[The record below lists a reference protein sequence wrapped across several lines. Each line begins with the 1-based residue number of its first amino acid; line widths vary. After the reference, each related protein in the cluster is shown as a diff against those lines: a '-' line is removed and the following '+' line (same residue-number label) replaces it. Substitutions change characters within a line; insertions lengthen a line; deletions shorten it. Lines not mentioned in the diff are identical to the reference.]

1 MKRIINNKIIATML
15 LTIML
20 ISNII
25 QIFPLIQSLAVNV
38 NDTIYLQSVG
48 TVPYHL
54 KSRGLGYV
62 ITELAGYSDNGK
74 FYPAYCLDKDLHG
87 VDGNAGYNVTLTEL
101 IKDTEMYNKVWRV
114 TVASYPY
121 NTPES
126 LGVSDWVYAYQA
138 TKMAIYCVTGQ
149 SNVNDFYADDSIG
162 QSIVDLIRR
171 LVNIGENGTNTY
183 KTPLAQINT
192 NGDTQLNENYYVQN
206 YNLTSNLDLS
216 NYSIAIASFPNGTII
231 TDTNGNV
238 KNTFSAG
245 EQFQIKIPQEEFES
259 GDINGRIRAD
269 IETKEY
275 AVFYGASYNSSTQ
288 DYAITADPVSLN
300 SCSTNLSIQNNKS
313 AIKVYKYNEDK
324 SSAIAGVTF
333 ELLKDDKVIKTVTT
347 DSNGI
352 ATFDKLYKGK
362 YYVREKNTVKGYLL
376 NNEMT
381 EIQVGFDSTAE
392 FDMTNKEPIGELKL
406 IKTDSET
413 GNSNRID
420 GTSHH
425 GDATL
430 NGTVYTLYAN
440 EDIYNVAKTV
450 KYFSK
455 NDEIATYTFD
465 SYGNAV
471 TKITNTT
478 TVAKLEANSNI
489 VKGLPM
495 GKYFVKETVVPQGY
509 MQDNQIHN
517 FTFEYKDMN
526 TEVIKIE
533 NTLNNTVQKARFEL
547 IKMSSITNTTAPIVA
562 GAEFTAILTKY
573 VDYYG
578 SFDEALKHLDE
589 YAKDEYSIFTTENN
603 GHGISGLLAYGN
615 YTVNETYCPSDRIN
629 PVKEFYVTIDKNS
642 NGVISELIE
651 NDTPFTSY
659 IKLIKQDKKTGK
671 TVTFSNTTF
680 SLYKLNE
687 KTKQWERVS
696 CKLGRESFDTWTTD
710 SNAVAYTETKLDAG
724 IYKVDEIV
732 VPNGFLQLDEEC
744 IFEVNRSNE
753 TLEYDKDMDAYI
765 IVNVKNEQPTGTLI
779 VDKSVAIRENIDTSF
794 IDISDLSGIEFKLTT
809 KEDIIDYADGS
820 VVYLKGQ
827 EVKIFN
833 LDQNGN
839 YTITDLPMGVYE
851 LQEIKTLDGLVLDDK
866 KYEIKFEQKDLVTK
880 VYEVKKDISNDTTV
894 VEFSKTD
901 IAGDKEL
908 EGAKLTVLDENGN
921 VIDTWESTSKTHKI
935 EGLVVGKIYTLKE
948 EIAPDGYVKAT
959 SIEFKVENTKEVQK
973 VHMIDKIVEIS
984 KVDIAGNE
992 IEGATLVVT
1001 NTKTKNIIDK
1011 WVSSKEPHKVS
1022 GLIEGQTYVLHEEI
1036 VVDGYVKA
1044 TDIEFTVTEDK
1055 ETQKVNM
1062 IDKVVEV
1069 VKTDLV
1075 TGEEI
1080 DGAELKVIDEDGNE
1094 IDSWTSTKE
1103 PHRVT
1108 GLEEG
1113 KNYKLIEIT
1122 APYGYEL
1129 TEEIEFTVTTDKDT
1143 QKIEMKDMPILKN
1156 VQLVK
1161 IDSKTKEVIKLDFS
1175 FGIYEDEACTKLIK
1189 EVHSEQEN
1197 GTILFDDLRYGTYYI
1212 KEIQAPNDYMKSD
1225 DVVKVEIN
1233 DKGVFINDN
1242 LVEESGDG
1250 IYSFEFENVKI
1261 ETPNT
1266 GDNSNMKLWIGLLSM
1281 SALALAGIR
1290 AYEYKKRNSSK

>member
-1 MKRIINNKIIATML
+1 MKRIINNKIIATIL

-126 LGVSDWVYAYQA
+126 LGVSDWAYAYQA

-149 SNVNDFYADDSIG
+149 ANVNDFYADDSIG

-192 NGDTQLNENYYVQN
+192 NGDTQLNGNYYVQN

-216 NYSIAIASFPNGTII
+216 NYSIAIANFPNGTII

-238 KNTFSAG
+238 KNTFSVG

-362 YYVREKNTVKGYLL
+362 YYVREKNTVRGYLL
-376 NNEMT
+376 NNEIT
-381 EIQVGFDSTAE
+381 EIQVGFDSTTE
-392 FDMTNKEPIGELKL
+392 FNMTNKEPIGELKL

-517 FTFEYKDMN
+517 FTLEYKDMN

-659 IKLIKQDKKTGK
+659 IKLIKQDKNTGK

-687 KTKQWERVS
+687 KTKQWEKVS
-696 CKLGRESFDTWTTD
+696 CKLGRESFDTWSTD

-732 VPNGFLQLDEEC
+732 VPNGFLQLEEEC
-744 IFEVNRSNE
+744 IFEINRSNE

-765 IVNVKNEQPTGTLI
+765 TVNVKNEQPTGTLI

-794 IDISDLSGIEFKLTT
+794 IDISDLSGIEFKLTA

-820 VVYLKGQ
+820 VVYSKGQ

-833 LDQNGN
+833 LDKDGN
-839 YTITDLPMGVYE
+839 HTITNLPMGVYE
-851 LQEIKTLDGLVLDDK
+851 L
-866 KYEIKFEQKDLVTK
+866 
-880 VYEVKKDISNDTTV
+880 
-894 VEFSKTD
+894 
-901 IAGDKEL
+901 
-908 EGAKLTVLDENGN
+908 
-921 VIDTWESTSKTHKI
+921 
-935 EGLVVGKIYTLKE
+935 
-948 EIAPDGYVKAT
+948 
-959 SIEFKVENTKEVQK
+959 
-973 VHMIDKIVEIS
+973 
-984 KVDIAGNE
+984 
-992 IEGATLVVT
+992 
-1001 NTKTKNIIDK
+1001 
-1011 WVSSKEPHKVS
+1011 
-1022 GLIEGQTYVLHEEI
+1022 
-1036 VVDGYVKA
+1036 
-1044 TDIEFTVTEDK
+1044 
-1055 ETQKVNM
+1055 
-1062 IDKVVEV
+1062 
-1069 VKTDLV
+1069 
-1075 TGEEI
+1075 
-1080 DGAELKVIDEDGNE
+1080 
-1094 IDSWTSTKE
+1094 
-1103 PHRVT
+1103 
-1108 GLEEG
+1108 
-1113 KNYKLIEIT
+1113 
-1122 APYGYEL
+1122 
-1129 TEEIEFTVTTDKDT
+1129 
-1143 QKIEMKDMPILKN
+1143 
-1156 VQLVK
+1156 
-1161 IDSKTKEVIKLDFS
+1161 
-1175 FGIYEDEACTKLIK
+1175 
-1189 EVHSEQEN
+1189 
-1197 GTILFDDLRYGTYYI
+1197 
-1212 KEIQAPNDYMKSD
+1212 
-1225 DVVKVEIN
+1225 
-1233 DKGVFINDN
+1233 
-1242 LVEESGDG
+1242 
-1250 IYSFEFENVKI
+1250 
-1261 ETPNT
+1261 
-1266 GDNSNMKLWIGLLSM
+1266 
-1281 SALALAGIR
+1281 
-1290 AYEYKKRNSSK
+1290 